1 MGCLF
6 PVSRTREDSW
16 SAVNITPTLIQRPVV
31 RATFWMSGTL
41 ASFMAMAVG
50 GRELSAGMGTFE
62 ILFFRSL
69 TGLVIIGAVL
79 LKRRRRMVWS
89 RSIPVH
95 VIRNLAHF
103 GGQFGWFYGLAFI
116 PLAEVFAIEFTVP
129 VWTALLAALIL
140 KERLT
145 LPRVAAVGL
154 GILGM
159 LIILRP
165 GFSVVTPAALAVLG
179 GAVCY
184 ALSHTLTRRLAQVD
198 TPVMILFYMTLI
210 QLPLGFVPA
219 LPDWVTPAPAM
230 WPWLLVV
237 GVTALSGH
245 YCMARAFVLADATVV
260 VPMDFLRLPF
270 IALVGYLFYGES
282 IDGFLLGGAL
292 VMLAGNVINIRAEGT
307 KNGLKKD
314 RS

>member
-1 MGCLF
+1 M
-6 PVSRTREDSW
+6 
-16 SAVNITPTLIQRPVV
+16 NIELEIFRRPVV
-31 RATFWMSGTL
+31 RATLWMTGTL

-69 TGLVIIGAVL
+69 TGFAVIGAVL
-79 LKRRRRMVWS
+79 LKGRGKRMWS
-89 RSIPVH
+89 RKLPLHIL
-95 VIRNLAHF
+95 RNLAHF

-129 VWTALLAALIL
+129 VWTAVLAALIL

-145 LPRVAAVGL
+145 PPRLAAVGL
-154 GILGM
+154 GIAGM

-165 GFSVVTPAALAVLG
+165 GVSVVTPAALAVLG

-198 TPVMILFYMTLI
+198 PPVLILFYMTLI
-210 QLPLGFVPA
+210 QLPLGLVPA
-219 LPDWVTPAPAM
+219 LHDWTAPTPAM

-237 GVTALSGH
+237 GVTALRGH
-245 YCMARAFVLADATVV
+245 YCMARAFVLVDATVV
-260 VPMDFLRLPF
+260 VPMDFLRLPL
-270 IALVGYLFYGES
+270 IALVGYLFYGEGM
-282 IDGFLLGGAL
+282 DGFVLGGAM
-292 VMLAGNVINIRAEGT
+292 VMLGGNVINIRAERLG
-307 KNGLKKD
+307 
-314 RS
+314 RPAAPAPVSRRR

>member
-1 MGCLF
+1 M
-6 PVSRTREDSW
+6 
-16 SAVNITPTLIQRPVV
+16 NIEPTLIQRPVV

-50 GRELSAGMGTFE
+50 GRELSAGLDTFE

-69 TGLVIIGAVL
+69 TGLLIIGAVL
-79 LKRRRRMVWS
+79 LKSRRRVVWS
-89 RSIPVH
+89 RSLPVH
-95 VIRNLAHF
+95 VLRNLAHF

-129 VWTALLAALIL
+129 VWTAVLAALIL

-145 LPRVAAVGL
+145 
-154 GILGM
+154 
-159 LIILRP
+159 
-165 GFSVVTPAALAVLG
+165 LAVLG

-198 TPVMILFYMTLI
+198 PPVMILFYMTLI
-210 QLPLGFVPA
+210 QLPLGLVPA
-219 LPDWVTPAPAM
+219 LRGWVTPAPAM

-260 VPMDFLRLPF
+260 VPMDFLRLPL
-270 IALVGYLFYGES
+270 IALVGYLFYGEG
-282 IDGFLLGGAL
+282 IDGFVLGGAL
-292 VMLAGNVINIRAEGT
+292 VMLAGNIINIRAERMGIPPRQ
-307 KNGLKKD
+307 KPFHKSKGLGHSLEPAFICRWKED
-314 RS
+314 RWKE